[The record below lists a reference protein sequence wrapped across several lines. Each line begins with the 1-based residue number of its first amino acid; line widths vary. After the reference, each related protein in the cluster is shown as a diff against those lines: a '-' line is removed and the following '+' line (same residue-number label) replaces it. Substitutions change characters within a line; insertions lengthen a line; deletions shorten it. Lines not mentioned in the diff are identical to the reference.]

1 MLFFNVT
8 TPQPEGYAEIMVGKF
23 ESNKD
28 MIQDLTESAA
38 TRVGNIAGIITEAV
52 KDVTREIGDLI
63 TDGLEM
69 REATKK
75 AQEDRSDSDDSE
87 V

>member
-1 MLFFNVT
+1 
-8 TPQPEGYAEIMVGKF
+8 MVGKF